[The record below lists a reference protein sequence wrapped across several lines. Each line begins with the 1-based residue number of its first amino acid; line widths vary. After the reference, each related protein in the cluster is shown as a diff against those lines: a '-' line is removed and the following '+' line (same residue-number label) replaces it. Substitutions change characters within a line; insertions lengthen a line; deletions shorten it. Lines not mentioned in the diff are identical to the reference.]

1 MYNVLYYVAHPNVK
15 LFITHGG
22 LHSTEETVSNAIPIV
37 GVPFF
42 ADQYLNMKIVE
53 QKGYGKLVN
62 FFEMTEESFENAVK
76 EVLSNARYVQ
86 SIIFIQIII

>member
-1 MYNVLYYVAHPNVK
+1 MYNVLYYVAHPNVR

-22 LHSTEETVSNAIPIV
+22 LHSIEETVNNAIPIV

-42 ADQYLNMKIVE
+42 ADQYLNIKIVE
-53 QKGYGKLVN
+53 QQGYGKLVN

-76 EVLSNARYVQ
+76 EVLSNARYIQ
-86 SIIFIQIII
+86 SVILIQIIM